1 MVSLVSFVCVAIA
14 HYVEHYVYGV
24 IILAC
29 CGALILVVVFLSL
42 WCCYVYYGV
51 IASFCLY
58 CCHDL
63 RGAVMLLTVCSVYF
77 LQSMLVVQYS
87 RSYIAVL
94 TPSVFVPLPMLY
106 PMR

>member
-77 LQSMLVVQYS
+77 LVRAYTCTCVP
-87 RSYIAVL
+87 I
-94 TPSVFVPLPMLY
+94 SVMPRAERILSIRRGMTRP
-106 PMR
+106 